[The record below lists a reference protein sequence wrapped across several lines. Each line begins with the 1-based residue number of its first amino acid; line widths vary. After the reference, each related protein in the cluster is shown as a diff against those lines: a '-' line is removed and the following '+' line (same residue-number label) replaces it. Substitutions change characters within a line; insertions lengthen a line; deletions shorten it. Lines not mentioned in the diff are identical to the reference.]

1 MHVPVASADMST
13 VVINPSSVILGKVLS
28 RPSRAGGAF
37 VENIDGSVSS
47 GPLSIGGAGAVA
59 LGRAHDPP
67 GDISV
72 TSVMAEKAAGACLN
86 GCRMDLRHRTRCRI
100 RAVSR
105 QPDVRT
111 SRAHHYYAPWR
122 KRVRPASLANI
133 YAADA
138 RVYMMIC
145 TADRTVFIPLEA
157 TSQHAYRI
165 FHGYS
170 RRRPGGRTGG
180 RRIIHVPHVTTGGRG
195 AR

>member
-72 TSVMAEKAAGACLN
+72 TSVMAEKAAGACL
-86 GCRMDLRHRTRCRI
+86 M
-100 RAVSR
+100 
-105 QPDVRT
+105 
-111 SRAHHYYAPWR
+111 
-122 KRVRPASLANI
+122 
-133 YAADA
+133 AAGW
-138 RVYMMIC
+138 IC
-145 TADRTVFIPLEA
+145 AI
-157 TSQHAYRI
+157 
-165 FHGYS
+165 
-170 RRRPGGRTGG
+170 
-180 RRIIHVPHVTTGGRG
+180 GRG
-195 AR
+195 AGYARYPDSLTSGRRAPITITHHGASASVLQALRIFMPLTRACI